1 MPYYNMNISDYKE
14 LQSLKDK
21 RESFYIY
28 FSAPNCGVC
37 EVLKPK
43 LEELFQNNFDKL
55 KAYHV
60 NTAMQPDI
68 AAQEG
73 LYTNPS
79 LLVFMDGQEVLKRS
93 RAIGLDE
100 VYDSL
105 NRYYKMFFQE

>member
-1 MPYYNMNISDYKE
+1 MNIADYKE
-14 LQSLKDK
+14 LQSLKNE

-37 EVLKPK
+37 KALQPK
-43 LEELFQNNFDKL
+43 LEDLFQTNFAKL

-60 NTAMQPDI
+60 DTALQPDI

-79 LLVFMDGQEVLKRS
+79 LLVFIDGQEVLRRS
-93 RAIGLDE
+93 RTIGLDE
-100 VYDSL
+100 VNESL
-105 NRYYKMFFQE
+105 NRYYKMFF